1 MKKPTIPAI
10 PFGTPQSE
18 HLSAIKQNIEMLTG
32 KVGGTIENL
41 GTQAS
46 LLDVIIKL
54 NEVINKLQS

>member
-10 PFGTPQSE
+10 PFGTPQAE

-41 GTQAS
+41 GTAAT
-46 LLDVIIKL
+46 LADVIIKL